1 MKLLGEKMKNKLES
15 AIIVKNEYG
24 YVATIHYF
32 NRKYSRYISAPNK
45 QSIYN
50 LVEKY
55 IKKVSN
61 E

>member
-1 MKLLGEKMKNKLES
+1 MKNKLES